1 LNGGRMMQCDEPERL
16 YKRPRTRFVADF
28 FRDCNVLRV
37 SPLRGANKAP
47 IYRLAG
53 TLIGAAAADGA
64 ATGGAHIAIRSENLH
79 IGPHAEERS
88 FRLPGVLVEST
99 YRGTVLE
106 YLVEL
111 GDGQRLVATTTRHV
125 PVSPGS
131 AVTVGFDA
139 DAVVPL
145 ED

>member
-1 LNGGRMMQCDEPERL
+1 MQCDEPERL

-37 SPLRGANKAP
+37 SPLRGANKTP

-64 ATGGAHIAIRSENLH
+64 ATGGASYRHPSRKTFTLVLMPRSDRFAFPAFL
-79 IGPHAEERS
+79 S
-88 FRLPGVLVEST
+88 KST

-125 PVSPGS
+125 PVSRGAQSPS
-131 AVTVGFDA
+131 ASIA